1 MKKVISM
8 FTAFLMV
15 LCMAF
20 PVFSAEKRDKTVL
33 LFEDGSYLVIML
45 EADPQTR
52 AAAPTASK
60 SYTYYNSNDERQWI
74 FMLRASFMYDGTN
87 SEAISAEAAY
97 TIVNRDWVLTDSDA
111 YCQGAA
117 AIGEAVFEHS
127 TMGAVPV
134 TVTIRCDKN
143 GNIT

>member
-1 MKKVISM
+1 M

-52 AAAPTASK
+52 AATPTASK

-74 FMLRASFMYDGTN
+74 FMLRTSFMYDGTN

-97 TIVNRDWVLTDSDA
+97 TIVNRDWVLTDLSLCRKRHLFFPHGFLFD
-111 YCQGAA
+111 GM
-117 AIGEAVFEHS
+117 
-127 TMGAVPV
+127 MGRNNAP
-134 TVTIRCDKN
+134 
-143 GNIT
+143 